1 MVTLVIR
8 ASFIMAF
15 TRMEAITLLSYRTL
29 SKIEIPRLGILWWQ
43 ATESTL
49 AHLSKTKTLLE
60 GDRFAHRSQGK
71 AEN

>member
-1 MVTLVIR
+1 M
-8 ASFIMAF
+8 MAF
-15 TRMEAITLLSYRTL
+15 TRMEIITLLSYRTL
-29 SKIEIPRLGILWWQ
+29 SKTEIPTFSILWGQ
-43 ATESTL
+43 ATEPTL